1 MWRYLKSAF
10 LVGVDVPAL
19 GRVPLNA
26 LAATGF
32 FIVGFAQPAVWLL
45 GLAAE
50 AGVVSSLAFN
60 KRFQNWV
67 DAQHLKATEDDSDA
81 KYQALVSV
89 LPPESRNRLLQLQS
103 KCQKVIQV
111 YRNLQADEFMIET
124 NEDALKKF
132 QWVYLKL
139 LIARVHLSEQT
150 GDDEKSLKAKIA
162 GLEKDVA
169 SEGES
174 ANVKESKAATLNILK
189 KRLANMGRREDA
201 LEEVDSDLMRVEAQ
215 VDLVLEN
222 ATIQG
227 KPQTIST
234 DIGLASDLV
243 GGALFGDEEGIV
255 ADLERRYG
263 KPAASSAKETEP

>member
-10 LVGVDVPAL
+10 LVGVNVPGL
-19 GRVPLNA
+19 GEVPLNA
-26 LAATGF
+26 LAAAGF
-32 FIVGFAQPAVWLL
+32 FIIGFAEPAVWLL
-45 GLAAE
+45 GVGAE
-50 AGVVSSLAFN
+50 AAVLTSLTFN

-67 DAQHLKATEDDSDA
+67 DARQLKATEDNSDA
-81 KYQALVSV
+81 QYQALVRV
-89 LPPESRNRLLQLQS
+89 LPPESRNRLTALQS
-103 KCQKVIQV
+103 KCQKVMQV
-111 YRNLQADEFMIET
+111 YHNLQADDFMIET
-124 NEDALKKF
+124 NQDALKKF

-139 LIARVHLSEQT
+139 LVARLHLSEMS
-150 GDDEKSLKAKIA
+150 GEGERSLAAKIA
-162 GLEKDVA
+162 GLEEDLA

-174 ANVKESKAATLNILK
+174 AGVKQSKAATLAILK
-189 KRLANMGRREDA
+189 KRLANMSRREDA

-243 GGALFGDEEGIV
+243 GGALFGDDEAIV
-255 ADLERRYG
+255 ADLEHRYG
-263 KPAASSAKETEP
+263 KSVASQKKEAES

>member
-1 MWRYLKSAF
+1 VWRYLKSAF

-162 GLEKDVA
+162 GLEKDIA

-174 ANVKESKAATLNILK
+174 PNVKESKAATLNILK